1 MGIFEDLNTQTFEHF
16 NIQTFQVLSKF
27 LDIFKKIWNSKFST
41 ISIEIFQIAKFFQI
55 PRLETMN
62 QRNGIS
68 IQFKFSDILRMIPI
82 IWPTVLQTVILY
94 ACVHETR

>member
-27 LDIFKKIWNSKFST
+27 LDIFKKYFLKYSFLKYSKFPT

-55 PRLETMN
+55 PRLDD
-62 QRNGIS
+62 RNDES
-68 IQFKFSDILRMIPI
+68 
-82 IWPTVLQTVILY
+82 
-94 ACVHETR
+94 A